1 MLPRAHA
8 SAGSR
13 EYGRRR
19 GSRPRT
25 SQAAQGSVAVSMV
38 RSSGGLV
45 SYVPGWARSGRT
57 PFRQSLF
64 AIGVIVAASVDAEG
78 ARPREC
84 TDPLMCRV
92 APRGRGWHHHVS
104 VALAC
109 FAFVVAER
117 ARAFPPSGGSTR
129 PAGPKPSTAGTA
141 LPGFLHHRASRLAS
155 SCPRWQQGWPQAFY
169 RHGPAQ

>member
-1 MLPRAHA
+1 VAARV
-8 SAGSR
+8 S
-13 EYGRRR
+13 RRR
-19 GSRPRT
+19 GGDGVDNGEPEIVWLLMEWERGESAPTKHHVIWFPEQSGHRLTRKQAVRVVKQRWRT
-25 SQAAQGSVAVSMV
+25 ERVYEDRKGEL
-38 RSSGGLV
+38 GLDHFE
-45 SYVPGWARSGRT
+45 GRR
-57 PFRQSLF
+57 F
-64 AIGVIVAASVDAEG
+64 
-78 ARPREC
+78 
-84 TDPLMCRV
+84 
-92 APRGRGWHHHVS
+92 RGWHHHVS